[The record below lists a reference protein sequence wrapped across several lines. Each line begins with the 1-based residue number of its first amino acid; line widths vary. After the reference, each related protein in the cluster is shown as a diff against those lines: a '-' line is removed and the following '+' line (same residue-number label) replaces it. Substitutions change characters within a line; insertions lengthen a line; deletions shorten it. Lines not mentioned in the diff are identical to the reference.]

1 MQITKK
7 EIEHVA
13 KLARISFSEEEKEK
27 FTNEFSGI
35 LEFVDKL
42 NEINTDGIE
51 PTAHVLPVQNVFRE
65 DIIEQSMDRDKALQ
79 NAPSKEAGCFSVPKV
94 VE

>member
-13 KLARISFSEEEKEK
+13 KLARINFSEEEKEK

-35 LEFVDKL
+35 IEFVNKL

-51 PTAHVLPVQNVFRE
+51 PTAHVLPIQNVFRE
-65 DIIEQSMDRDKALQ
+65 DIVQESMDRDKVLQ
-79 NAPSKEAGCFSVPKV
+79 NAPLKEAGCFSVPKV